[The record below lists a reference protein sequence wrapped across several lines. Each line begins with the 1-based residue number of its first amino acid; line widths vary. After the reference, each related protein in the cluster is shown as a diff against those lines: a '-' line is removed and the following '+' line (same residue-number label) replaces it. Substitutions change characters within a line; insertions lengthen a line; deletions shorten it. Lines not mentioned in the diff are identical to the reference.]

1 VGSVNSL
8 PETSILFM
16 GPFAGWGP
24 RERGLLREAIQAK
37 RLNLEVVVCCPLDSY
52 LHVEARK
59 HDLET
64 FPIRIAKKSRWLGAY
79 KEVFNFLSKRHNT
92 THFHCYDKDS
102 LFSCAWFLRSL
113 PQVALVW
120 SIHGT
125 PPTLEGNWWQ
135 KILLKRTDRFLLPS
149 TLSLKRLSQQL
160 RISSHKIARVG
171 LAIDAREVAWKEPDL
186 SDGFIVGLS
195 LFDGAESINT
205 TSVVTRALKL
215 VLSRGIDNA
224 KLLLHTPRDWQ
235 ASVWR
240 QGLEDLISELNLE
253 KNVEFISGEDFS
265 VFVGRLHVNIAFES
279 DVVPFDH
286 IETCL
291 LAGIPVI
298 YPRNRSYRDLLHG
311 VDVGLFSYK
320 PKDSREMAEK
330 ILKLYSSWSEQ
341 RYAMQ
346 SLREEHA
353 KWHHPDLVKNQLEQ
367 VYKRTMLRRAKYWRK
382 LEL

>member
-1 VGSVNSL
+1 
-8 PETSILFM
+8 M
-16 GPFAGWGP
+16 GPFSGWGP

-37 RLNLEVVVCCPLDSY
+37 RLDLEVVICCPLDSY
-52 LHVEARK
+52 LHVEAK
-59 HDLET
+59 KNDLET
-64 FPIRIAKKSRWLGAY
+64 FPIRIAGKGSWLRAY
-79 KEVFNFLSKRHNT
+79 KEVFNFLRKRHNT
-92 THFHCYDKDS
+92 THFHCYDNNS
-102 LFSCAWFLRSL
+102 LFACAWFLRSL
-113 PQVALVW
+113 PQIALIW

-125 PPTLEGNWWQ
+125 PPTLEGSWWQ

-149 TLSLKRLSQQL
+149 SLSLKRLGQQL
-160 RISSHKIARVG
+160 SISSYKIARVG
-171 LAIDAREVAWKEPDL
+171 LAIDAREVAWKEPNL
-186 SDGFIVGLS
+186 SDGFIIGLS
-195 LFDGAESINT
+195 LFDGLESKNT
-205 TSVVTRALKL
+205 TSVVTRALSL

-240 QGLEDLISELNLE
+240 QGLEELIEGLNLQN
-253 KNVEFISGEDFS
+253 NVEFISGEDFP
-265 VFVGRLHVNIAFES
+265 VFVGRLHINIAFES

-298 YPRNRSYRDLLHG
+298 YPRNRAYRDLLHG

-353 KWHHPDLVKNQLEQ
+353 KWHHPDLVKKQLEQ
-367 VYKRTMLRRAKYWRK
+367 VYRRTMLRRAKYWRK
-382 LEL
+382 VEF